1 MEEILLGLFGIGLVI
16 LAEILSYRKKQKVKM
31 EVESY
36 TEEELALADF
46 LEKRQAIN
54 EAYLATE
61 SKLRNI
67 LQR

>member
-16 LAEILSYRKKQKVKM
+16 LAEILSYRKKQKVKT